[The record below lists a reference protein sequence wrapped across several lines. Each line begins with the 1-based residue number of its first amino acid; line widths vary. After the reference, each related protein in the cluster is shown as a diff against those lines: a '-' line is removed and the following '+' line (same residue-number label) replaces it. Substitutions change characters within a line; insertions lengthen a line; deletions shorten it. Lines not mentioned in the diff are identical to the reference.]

1 MMMARDY
8 GKLYIK
14 IWSNRDFISLPAS
27 AQRTY
32 MFLTSQPD
40 LSNAG
45 TITIALRR
53 WAKCVGDQDADGIL
67 DDLRVLASRR
77 FVVVDMDCEELLIRS
92 YIKWDGGWKSPN
104 MMISIKGTAQQ
115 VLSETIRAVIRG
127 EISRL
132 DTSHLPAKVNE
143 RTGRSTKDFI
153 ELLISQLEDSLDGD
167 DVDDA
172 VLDWGKGAELDDL
185 THSERVK
192 QDEINPLPNPL
203 RNPSVKGSLTT
214 TATAIDS
221 TAIDTTATAID
232 TTSKKADSKRETYPD
247 DFERFWQTYPLK
259 NGKSAAFKA
268 FRKALRKAASSEIIE
283 GARRYR
289 DDPNRDPGYTKYP
302 QGWLNDGRWAD
313 GPLPTKGATAVGYLT
328 KSQKAQAEWDEDR
341 RIRAELESEQRGGGR
356 LALTD

>member
-1 MMMARDY
+1 MARDY

-14 IWSNRDFISLPAS
+14 IWSDRDFISLPAS

-67 DDLRVLASRR
+67 DDLRVLASHR

-127 EISRL
+127 EVSRL
-132 DTSHLPAKVNE
+132 DTSRLPSKVNE
-143 RTGRSTKDFI
+143 RTGRSTRDFI
-153 ELLISQLEDSLDGD
+153 ELLIAQLEDSLDGD

-172 VLDWGKGAELDDL
+172 VMDWGKGFGEGLKPDDL
-185 THSERVK
+185 TLSGRVK
-192 QDEINPLPNPL
+192 KNEINPLP
-203 RNPSVKGSLTT
+203 NPSVKGSLTT
-214 TATAIDS
+214 TATTIDS

-232 TTSKKADSKRETYPD
+232 TTGEKAAPKRDSYSE
-247 DFERFWQTYPLK
+247 DFERFWEAYPLK

-268 FRKALRKAASSEIIE
+268 FRKALRKATAGEVIE

-313 GPLPTKGATAVGYLT
+313 GPLPMRGGNSSGYVT

-341 RIRAELESEQRGGGR
+341 RIRAEIQAEEQRGGGR